1 MSTDVPTPPGDPDSS
16 PGAGPPAAGPPA
28 AGVPAPGPT
37 DTGPTARKPRK
48 RFLLIGTGIGLAAVL
63 LFGIVTS
70 IGSSDGAGNAGGT
83 SGAPHQGGPV
93 PTFSATNV
101 GPVGPAT
108 VSVPAGGTGT
118 PTVLLF
124 FGAWCTACH
133 SELPPLAAAVRTQN
147 AAGGPLSHIEVLGVD
162 SLDKTSAAQ
171 NFIRTAGA
179 GFPVAYDRN
188 DNITSGD
195 FWFTG
200 DPYAVFVNAD
210 GSINRI
216 VRGDVLTPSSFS
228 ADEHAL
234 LRSTHTLP

>member
-1 MSTDVPTPPGDPDSS
+1 MSTDVPTPPGAPEPF
-16 PGAGPPAAGPPA
+16 PGASPPDAGP
-28 AGVPAPGPT
+28 
-37 DTGPTARKPRK
+37 TGQPRKPRK
-48 RFLLIGTGIGLAAVL
+48 RFLLIGTGLGLVAVL
-63 LFGIVTS
+63 LFGIFTS
-70 IGSSDGAGNAGGT
+70 IGSSTGSGNGSGDGGGT

-93 PTFSATNV
+93 PAFSGTNI

-108 VSVPAGGTGT
+108 VRVSAARTGT

-124 FGAWCTACH
+124 FGAWCTDCH
-133 SELPPLAAAVRTQN
+133 QELPPLAAAVRDQE
-147 AAGGPLSHIEVLGVD
+147 AAGDRLSHIKVIGVD

-171 NFIRTAGA
+171 NFIRTAGV
-179 GFPVAYDRN
+179 GFPVAYDPN

-228 ADEHAL
+228 ADEQAL
-234 LRSTHTLP
+234 LQSAGTTA